1 MKKHILVWNIS
12 NTGHDSRSNLKVCIG
27 YFRNCNL
34 QFLNHQKGIWRVILL
49 WLWFLFFFLIDIVC
63 CDFDF
68 TVPMRVWDW
77 HFYIVI
83 SIFTCHVYVHNTHY
97 ITSNDILKDKIK
109 ALTIKSLIYHPARL
123 KPSNWQVLR
132 WLKSYLQP
140 SMVTPSVMHITMN
153 H

>member
-109 ALTIKSLIYHPARL
+109 ALTIKSLIYYPARL

>member
-68 TVPMRVWDW
+68 TIPMRVRDW

>member
-1 MKKHILVWNIS
+1 
-12 NTGHDSRSNLKVCIG
+12 
-27 YFRNCNL
+27 
-34 QFLNHQKGIWRVILL
+34 
-49 WLWFLFFFLIDIVC
+49 
-63 CDFDF
+63 
-68 TVPMRVWDW
+68 
-77 HFYIVI
+77 
-83 SIFTCHVYVHNTHY
+83 VHNTHY

-132 WLKSYLQP
+132 GLKSYLQP

>member
-1 MKKHILVWNIS
+1 MVWNIP
-12 NTGHDSRSNLKVCIG
+12 NKGHDSRLNLKVFIG
-27 YFRNCNL
+27 YFRNGNL
-34 QFLNHQKGIWRVILL
+34 QFLNHQKVIWCVILL
-49 WLWFLFFFLIDIVC
+49 WLCFFFFLIDNIY

-68 TVPMRVWDW
+68 TIPMRVRDW

-83 SIFTCHVYVHNTHY
+83 SIFTCHVCVHNTHY

-132 WLKSYLQP
+132 GLKRYLQP